1 MIVAQGGR
9 RPQVRRTPALP
20 RLRRSNGLCRQSLSS
35 PRACQ
40 HSSMGQQLTHVPC
53 LECGTSGDSDPEQS
67 HWQCSN
73 CGNGFFLRRCTA
85 CSRVSYVDGL
95 QGFHTPWPCTWCGQ
109 YNQGFSQNLDP
120 AAASAAELAAEVHR
134 YGHPGSPPEP
144 DTGGRDPT
152 WAHAVTV
159 GLAGPGAPSPR
170 HGQVPAPT
178 PGARHFV
185 RKRSVL
191 GGVAVMV
198 AVAAALAALVGLP
211 DHGGSKKQLPHLA
224 KSAQPISRKT
234 SAAATIAC
242 ASGSIELIGSSTF
255 GPVVKTAASIYTGQ
269 CHAHINVVYGN
280 VGGKGIDS
288 AYGAATV
295 NAAVQSKP
303 AQAGSMIAMYNGET
317 SIAPFLTPDPLG
329 VLIFSV
335 VAHTGLYSGSDIS
348 SSELKRLFLQG
359 GEPGKVAV
367 GRQAGTGTRITLLG
381 FLQEQGSGPRVSGN
395 SCPPPA
401 GSAVCTEYSNTELL
415 SFVNETRNAIG
426 YAEVDHESNGHPAG
440 YPDASVLSINGIAP
454 TPANVRNGSYNF
466 ATVANLYMPPHPSA
480 LAKSFYQYLLQYIAA
495 NQSRGLITCSGVPKK
510 LEANC

>member
-1 MIVAQGGR
+1 MEQE
-9 RPQVRRTPALP
+9 
-20 RLRRSNGLCRQSLSS
+20 
-35 PRACQ
+35 
-40 HSSMGQQLTHVPC
+40 LTRVPC
-53 LECGTSGDSDPEQS
+53 PECGTSGESDPEQS

-85 CSRVSYVDGL
+85 CSRVSYVNGL
-95 QGFHTPWPCTWCGQ
+95 QGFHTPWQCTWCGR
-109 YNQGFSQNLDP
+109 YNEGFRQNQDP

-134 YGHPGSPPEP
+134 YGRPGSPAGP

-152 WAHAVTV
+152 QAHGMAETV
-159 GLAGPGAPSPR
+159 GPASLRELSPR
-170 HGQVPAPT
+170 HGQVPTPAPGT
-178 PGARHFV
+178 WHFV
-185 RKRSVL
+185 RKRGVL
-191 GGVAVMV
+191 AGAAVMV
-198 AVAAALAALVGLP
+198 AVGGALAALLGSP
-211 DHGGSKKQLPHLA
+211 DHGGSNKPPPLQT
-224 KSAQPISRKT
+224 KSARPTLRASS
-234 SAAATIAC
+234 SAAAIAC

-255 GPVVKTAASIYTGQ
+255 GPLVKAAASIYTRQ
-269 CHAHINVVYGN
+269 CHASINVVYGD

-288 AYGAATV
+288 AYAAATV

-303 AQAGSMIAMYNGET
+303 AQAGSMIAMFNGET
-317 SIAPFLTPDPLG
+317 SSAPFLTPDPLG

-367 GRQAGTGTRITLLG
+367 GRQAGTGTRITLLD
-381 FLQEQGSGPRVSGN
+381 FLQSQGPGPKVSGN

-401 GSAVCTEYSNTELL
+401 GSAVCTEYSNMRLL
-415 SFVNETRNAIG
+415 SFVNETRNTIG
-426 YAEVDHESNGHPAG
+426 YAEVDQESNGHPAG

-495 NQSRGLITCSGVPKK
+495 NQSDGLITCSGAPKR